1 MSDFL
6 NLNISSREPR
16 QRGASPPSTLQKVRA
31 RGLFQ
36 GWLRRLAVALLL
48 VFVGWN
54 LWMAA
59 RVWWLRNHNPS
70 TTSFMDLGLTR
81 LQGQNPRAQ
90 LRHNWVAYGDISV
103 HLKRAVIAAED
114 QRFLDHD
121 GLDWE
126 AIEDA
131 YQRNFAKPN
140 RLRGGSTI
148 SQQLAKNLFLS
159 GKRTYGR
166 KAQEALITMMMER
179 LLTKRRI
186 LEVYL
191 NVIEWGNG
199 VYGAEAAA
207 QHYFG
212 ATAAALS
219 PEQAAQ
225 LAAMIPKP
233 RFYDHNRSTPY
244 LERRT
249 ELLLSLMNR
258 AAAP

>member
-1 MSDFL
+1 MSEVL
-6 NLNISSREPR
+6 NSASSGERK
-16 QRGASPPSTLQKVRA
+16 QGGAPPSTLHSVRA
-31 RGLFQ
+31 RGVFRR
-36 GWLRRLAVALLL
+36 WLWRLAIVLLL
-48 VFVGWN
+48 VFVGWS
-54 LWMAA
+54 LSMAA
-59 RVWWLRNHNPS
+59 RVWWLRDHNPS

-81 LQGQNPRAQ
+81 LQGQNPKAQ
-90 LRHNWVAYGDISV
+90 LRHSWVAYGDISV
-103 HLKRAVIAAED
+103 HLKRAVVAAED

-131 YQRNFAKPN
+131 YQRNLAKPN

-159 GKRTYGR
+159 GKRTYLR
-166 KAQEALITMMMER
+166 KAQEALITLMMER

-186 LEVYL
+186 LELYL

-212 ATAAALS
+212 VNAAALS
-219 PEQAAQ
+219 PEQAAR
-225 LAAMIPKP
+225 LAAIIPKP
-233 RFYDHNRSTPY
+233 RFYDRNRSTPY

-249 ELLLSLMNR
+249 ELLLSLMDR
-258 AAAP
+258 AAP

>member
-1 MSDFL
+1 MSEVL
-6 NLNISSREPR
+6 NFDASSSEPHGGR
-16 QRGASPPSTLQKVRA
+16 VPHCIRMKARA
-31 RGLFQ
+31 RSVVWR
-36 GWLRRLAVALLL
+36 WLRRLAVVLLL

-54 LWMAA
+54 LSMAA
-59 RVWWLRNHNPS
+59 RVWWLRDHNPA
-70 TTSFMDLGLTR
+70 TTSFMDLALIR
-81 LQGQNPRAQ
+81 LQRRNPEAQ
-90 LRHNWVAYGDISV
+90 LRHSWVSYGNISP

-126 AIEDA
+126 AIENA
-131 YQRNFAKPN
+131 YQRNLARPN

-159 GKRTYGR
+159 GSRTYVR
-166 KAQEALITMMMER
+166 KAQEALITLLMER

-212 ATAAALS
+212 VTAAALS
-219 PEQAAQ
+219 PEQAAR

-233 RFYDHNRSTPY
+233 RFYDRNRSTPY
-244 LERRT
+244 LESRT
-249 ELLLSLMNR
+249 ELLLSLMER
-258 AAAP
+258 AAVP